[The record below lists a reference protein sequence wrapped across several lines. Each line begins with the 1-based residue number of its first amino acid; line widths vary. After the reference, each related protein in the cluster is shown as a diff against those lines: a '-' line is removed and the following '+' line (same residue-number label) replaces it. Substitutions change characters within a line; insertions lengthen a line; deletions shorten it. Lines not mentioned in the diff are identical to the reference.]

1 MIFTDKTMVTT
12 ILIIIINSMI
22 IVNVDSPTANQVC
35 LLPLSP
41 PSSFSS
47 PWEYIWWEYIQYF
60 SILDIQ
66 CFLLFLHLE
75 NMFVRIFFW
84 EYIFVH
90 WNFCAN
96 LNYIVLTS
104 STKSICFCA
113 DMRSGLLLILK
124 YNHSFKNMCTRG
136 WGVDILL
143 LISSASAWSNLLE
156 RKCYEL
162 GKYTKL
168 WKIAKPSKNGQRCYS
183 CLFLAEKTGAACFVK
198 RGVLCG
204 RWINRDIFISIPI
217 MIS

>member
-1 MIFTDKTMVTT
+1 MRICFWEN
-12 ILIIIINSMI
+12 ILERI
-22 IVNVDSPTANQVC
+22 
-35 LLPLSP
+35 
-41 PSSFSS
+41 
-47 PWEYIWWEYIQYF
+47 
-60 SILDIQ
+60 
-66 CFLLFLHLE
+66 FLL
-75 NMFVRIFFW
+75 

-96 LNYIVLTS
+96 LNDVVLTS

-124 YNHSFKNMCTRG
+124 DNHSFKNLCTCG

-168 WKIAKPSKNGQRCYS
+168 WKIAEHSKNGQRCYS

-204 RWINRDIFISIPI
+204 RWINKDIFISIPI
-217 MIS
+217 IILKEAYPSLSLIIIVTSAIFTIINPDIIFRSTSQDPSALIDIHNHYHRHYCHLHHRHFHH